1 MLLGGPMSK
10 LDSCPC
16 TGMNLPRYVQPVL
29 LALLARE
36 PMYGYSLIQTMSD
49 LNLFSGNTPD
59 VTGIYRKLREMEHSG
74 VLTTQ
79 TEDSA
84 IGPSRKIYTVTELG
98 LQCLERWKK
107 SLATS
112 VTHLEGVIAFI
123 QGTEQPDCLATENK
137 PVLNMAPAPSC
148 SCQPSCDPD
157 FAALVQQVKKRGL
170 AGLPTLREDILR
182 LLSVEPDS
190 PEAAET
196 GRQARDVAA
205 RVSGNVAT
213 VWAALG
219 VDCVPC
225 TMNCSFC
232 AFGDKWGVITR
243 PHEWSQEDILKEVK
257 HFVDEGAA
265 WIILR
270 TTEHYGEERLRVLM
284 RQAGSLLPKGCILVA
299 NTSQLSLGALIS
311 LKESGV
317 QGIYHAL
324 RLGEGRDTPF
334 DPEKRRKALARIP
347 RAGLVLAHLVE
358 PLGIEHS
365 NEEIANCFLAAQAA
379 GAGVC
384 GVMARNNVPGTPFA
398 NSPALPDRRLAQ
410 VVAVTRLC
418 GGTKM
423 PWICV
428 HPPVPQALAWGANV
442 VVVETGAVPR
452 DSEEAHAE
460 WKNFTIADA
469 HKLLAEQGYNVHKTV
484 Y

>member
-1 MLLGGPMSK
+1 MSK

-49 LNLFSGNTPD
+49 LSLFSGGTPD
-59 VTGIYRKLREMEHSG
+59 VTGIYRKLREMERSG
-74 VLTTQ
+74 VLSTQ
-79 TEDSA
+79 TEDSD
-84 IGPSRKIYTVTELG
+84 IGPSRKIYSVTELG
-98 LQCLERWKK
+98 MQCLERWKK
-107 SLATS
+107 SLASS
-112 VTHLEGVIAFI
+112 VDHLENVIAFI
-123 QGTEQPDCLATENK
+123 QGEAGARKGEQAGLG
-137 PVLNMAPAPSC
+137 MAKGTC
-148 SCQPSCDPD
+148 CCQPSCDPD
-157 FAALVQQVKKRGL
+157 FAALVQKVKRRGL
-170 AGLPTLREDILR
+170 AGLPARREDVLR
-182 LLSVEPDS
+182 LLAVDPDS
-190 PEAAET
+190 AEAACL
-196 GRQARDVAA
+196 GREARDVAA

-232 AFGDKWGVITR
+232 AFGDKWGVITQ
-243 PHEWSQEDILKEVK
+243 PHEWSKEDILKEVK

-265 WIILR
+265 WLILR

-284 RQAGSLLPKGCILVA
+284 RQVSTLLPEGCVLVA
-299 NTSQLSLGALIS
+299 NTSQLSLSALIS

-324 RLGEGRDTPF
+324 RLGESRDTPF

-358 PLGIEHS
+358 PLGVEHS
-365 NEEIANCFLAAQAA
+365 NEEIADCFLAAQAA

-398 NSPALPDRRLAQ
+398 DSPALPDKRLAQ
-410 VVAVTRLC
+410 VAAVTRLC
-418 GGTKM
+418 GGLKM

-452 DSEEAHAE
+452 DKEEAHTE
-460 WKNFTIADA
+460 WKSFTIADA
-469 HKLLAEQGYNVHKTV
+469 RKLLAEQGYEVHRTV

>member
-1 MLLGGPMSK
+1 MGTGGPMSK

-16 TGMNLPRYVQPVL
+16 TGANLPRYVQPVL

-49 LNLFSGNTPD
+49 LNLFSVGTPD
-59 VTGIYRKLREMEHSG
+59 VTGIYRKLREMERSG
-74 VLTTQ
+74 VLATK
-79 TEDSA
+79 TENSA
-84 IGPSRKIYTVTELG
+84 IGPSRKIYSVTELG
-98 LQCLERWKK
+98 MQCIERWQS
-107 SLATS
+107 SLASS
-112 VTHLEGVIAFI
+112 VEHLESVIAFI
-123 QGTEQPDCLATENK
+123 RETGKCSAPEKEIR
-137 PVLNMAPAPSC
+137 LNMAPAPAC
-148 SCQPSCDPD
+148 SCRNSCDPD
-157 FAALVQQVKKRGL
+157 FAAFVQTVKKRGL
-170 AGLPTLREDILR
+170 AGLRARKEDILR
-182 LLSVEPDS
+182 LLAVDPDS
-190 PEAAET
+190 AEAAEL
-196 GRQARDVAA
+196 GRQARDVAT
-205 RVSGNVAT
+205 RVSGNAAT
-213 VWAALG
+213 IWAAIG

-243 PHEWSQEDILKEVK
+243 PHEWSQEEIVKEVK
-257 HFVDEGAA
+257 HFVDDGAA

-284 RQAGSLLPKGCILVA
+284 RQVSTMLPEGCILVA
-299 NTSQLSLGALIS
+299 NTSQLSLDALTS
-311 LKESGV
+311 LKETGV

-334 DPEKRRKALARIP
+334 VAEKRRKALARIP

-365 NEEIANCFLAAQAA
+365 NEEIAACFMAAQAA

-384 GVMARNNVPGTPFA
+384 GVMARNNVPGTPFEK
-398 NSPALPDRRLAQ
+398 SPTLPDKRLAQ
-410 VVAVTRLC
+410 VAAVTRLC
-418 GGTKM
+418 GGLKM

-452 DSEEAHAE
+452 DSEEAHTE

-469 HKLLAEQGYNVHKTV
+469 RKLLAAQGYSVHKTV

>member
-59 VTGIYRKLREMEHSG
+59 VTGIYRKLREMERSG

-107 SLATS
+107 SLASS

-170 AGLPTLREDILR
+170 AGLPTRREDILR

-190 PEAAET
+190 PEAAEM

-284 RQAGSLLPKGCILVA
+284 RQASSLLPKGCILVA

-311 LKESGV
+311 LKESGI

-334 DPEKRRKALARIP
+334 
-347 RAGLVLAHLVE
+347 V
-358 PLGIEHS
+358 
-365 NEEIANCFLAAQAA
+365 AAQAA